1 MGSGRARMVGGDKE
15 DRTVVGAPE
24 TRYAK
29 SGDLSIA
36 CSAYGDGP
44 DLVVAPGFISHL
56 EVALEEPALAHF
68 YDRLATFRR
77 VILFDKRGTGLSD
90 PVPHAPTLEENVE
103 DLRAVM
109 DAVGSERA
117 DVVGVSEGGAMAALF
132 AAVHPKRTRS
142 LVLYGTYSRVLWAP
156 DYPCGVSAESHGQL
170 LEMVDA
176 RWGDG
181 VGLSAWAPS
190 CADDARMRTW
200 WARLQ
205 RTAASPGMVH
215 SLLALYPQIDIRAV
229 LGTIGVPTLV
239 LHRRDDRMINVE
251 MGRYLAAHIP
261 GAKLIEF
268 DGADHLFWVGN
279 ADAILDEI
287 EEFLTGLRRGPE
299 PDRVL
304 ATVLFT
310 DLVGSTEHAIELG
323 DTRWRYL
330 LESHQAQVRRQL
342 ERFRGREVKTMGDG
356 FLATF
361 DGPARAIRCAQ
372 AVVDQSRGLG
382 LETRAGLHTGECEL
396 MNDDVGGIAVHIPAR
411 VATLAEAREVLVSS
425 TVKDLVAGSGLTFV
439 DRGVHALKGLPD
451 EWRLFAVAG

>member
-1 MGSGRARMVGGDKE
+1 
-15 DRTVVGAPE
+15 VVAAPE
-24 TRYAK
+24 TRYTK
-29 SGDLSIA
+29 NGDLSIA
-36 CSAYGDGP
+36 YAAYGEGL

-56 EVALEEPALAHF
+56 EVGREEPSLAHF

-77 VILFDKRGTGLSD
+77 VISFDKRGTGLSD
-90 PVPHAPTLEENVE
+90 PVPHAPSLEENVE

-132 AAVHPKRTRS
+132 AAVHPERTRS
-142 LVLYGTYSRVLWAP
+142 LVLYGAYSRVLWAP
-156 DYPCGVSAESHGQL
+156 DYPCGLRAELLDRL
-170 LEMVDA
+170 LEVVDA

-181 VGLSAWAPS
+181 VGLGAWAPS
-190 CADDARMRTW
+190 CADDVRMRTW

-205 RTAASPGMVH
+205 RTAASPGMAH

-239 LHRRDDRMINVE
+239 LHRRDDRMINIE
-251 MGRYLAAHIP
+251 MGRYLAERIP
-261 GAKLIEF
+261 GAKLVEL
-268 DGADHLFWVGN
+268 DGADHLFWVGE

-310 DLVGSTEHAIELG
+310 DLVGSTELAVELG

-396 MNDDVGGIAVHIPAR
+396 MNDDVGGIAVHIAAR
-411 VATLAEAREVLVSS
+411 VATLAKAGEVLVSS
-425 TVKDLVAGSGLTFV
+425 TVKDLVAGSGLTFA
-439 DRGVHALKGLPD
+439 DRGVHALKGVPD
-451 EWRLFAVAG
+451 DWRLFAAAG

>member
-1 MGSGRARMVGGDKE
+1 MVA
-15 DRTVVGAPE
+15 APE

-36 CSAYGDGP
+36 YAAYGDGP

-56 EVALEEPALAHF
+56 EVGREEPALAHF

-77 VILFDKRGTGLSD
+77 VITFDKRGTGLSD
-90 PVPHAPTLEENVE
+90 PVPDAPSLEENVE

-109 DAVGSERA
+109 DAAGSERA

-132 AAVHPKRTRS
+132 AAVDPERTRS
-142 LVLYGTYSRVLWAP
+142 LVLYGTFARVLWAP
-156 DYPCGVSAESHGQL
+156 DYPWGVSAELHTQL
-170 LEMVDA
+170 LELAQA

-181 VGLSAWAPS
+181 VGLGAWAPS
-190 CADDARMRTW
+190 CADDARMRAW
-200 WARLQ
+200 WARFQ
-205 RTAASPGMVH
+205 RTAASPGMAHKV
-215 SLLALYPQIDIRAV
+215 LALYPQIDIRAV

-239 LHRRDDRMINVE
+239 LHRRDDRMVNVA
-251 MGRYLAAHIP
+251 MGRYLAEHIP
-261 GAKLIEF
+261 RAMLVEL
-268 DGADHLFWVGN
+268 DGADHLFWVGD

-287 EEFLTGLRRGPE
+287 EEFLTGVRRGPE

-310 DLVGSTEHAIELG
+310 DLVGSTEHAVELG

-342 ERFRGREVKTMGDG
+342 ERFRGREIKTTGDG

-382 LETRAGLHTGECEL
+382 LETRAGVHTGECEL
-396 MNDDVGGIAVHIPAR
+396 IDDDVGGIAVHIAAR
-411 VATLAEAREVLVSS
+411 VAALAEAGEVLVSS
-425 TVKDLVAGSGLTFV
+425 TVRDLVAGSGLTFA
-439 DRGVHALKGLPD
+439 DRGVHALKGVPD
-451 EWRLFAVAG
+451 EWKLFAVAD

>member
-1 MGSGRARMVGGDKE
+1 
-15 DRTVVGAPE
+15 VVAAPE

-36 CSAYGDGP
+36 YAAYGDGP

-56 EVALEEPALAHF
+56 EVTREEPALAHF

-77 VILFDKRGTGLSD
+77 VITFDKRGTGLSD
-90 PVPHAPTLEENVE
+90 PVPDAPSLEENVE

-109 DAVGSERA
+109 DAAGSERA

-132 AAVHPKRTRS
+132 AAVDPERTRS
-142 LVLYGTYSRVLWAP
+142 LVLYGTFARVLWAP
-156 DYPCGVSAESHGQL
+156 DYPWGVSAELHAQL
-170 LEMVDA
+170 LELAEA

-190 CADDARMRTW
+190 CADDVRMRAW
-200 WARLQ
+200 WARFQ
-205 RTAASPGMVH
+205 RTAASPGMAHKV
-215 SLLALYPQIDIRAV
+215 LALYPQIDIRAA

-239 LHRRDDRMINVE
+239 LHRRDDRMVNVA
-251 MGRYLAAHIP
+251 MGRYLAEHIP
-261 GAKLIEF
+261 GAKLVEL
-268 DGADHLFWVGN
+268 DGADHLFWVGD

-287 EEFLTGLRRGPE
+287 EEFLTGVRRGPE

-310 DLVGSTEHAIELG
+310 DLVGSTEHAVELG

-342 ERFRGREVKTMGDG
+342 ERFRGREIKTTGDG

-382 LETRAGLHTGECEL
+382 LETRAGVHTGECEL
-396 MNDDVGGIAVHIPAR
+396 IDDDVGGIAVHIAAR
-411 VATLAEAREVLVSS
+411 VAALAEAGEVLVSS
-425 TVKDLVAGSGLTFV
+425 TVRDLVAGSGLTFA
-439 DRGVHALKGLPD
+439 DRGVHALKGVPD
-451 EWRLFAVAG
+451 EWRLFAVAD

>member
-1 MGSGRARMVGGDKE
+1 
-15 DRTVVGAPE
+15 VVAAPE

-36 CSAYGDGP
+36 YAAYGEGP
-44 DLVVAPGFISHL
+44 DLVLAPGWISHL
-56 EVALEEPALAHF
+56 EVGREEPSLAHF

-109 DAVGSERA
+109 DAAGSERA
-117 DVVGVSEGGAMAALF
+117 DVAGVSEGGAMAALY
-132 AAVHPKRTRS
+132 AAVHPERTRS

-156 DYPCGVSAESHGQL
+156 DYPCGLRAELLDRL
-170 LEMVDA
+170 LEVVDA

-190 CADDARMRTW
+190 CADDVRMRTW
-200 WARLQ
+200 WARFQ
-205 RTAASPGMVH
+205 RTAASPGMAH

-239 LHRRDDRMINVE
+239 LHRRHDRMVNVE
-251 MGRYLAAHIP
+251 MGRYLADHIP
-261 GAKLIEF
+261 GAKLVEL
-268 DGADHLFWVGN
+268 DGADHLFWVGD
-279 ADAILDEI
+279 AEAILDEI

-310 DLVGSTEHAIELG
+310 DLVGSTEHAVELG

-361 DGPARAIRCAQ
+361 DGPARAVRCAQ

-396 MNDDVGGIAVHIPAR
+396 MNDDVGGIAVHIAAR
-411 VATLAEAREVLVSS
+411 VAALADAGEVLVSS
-425 TVKDLVAGSGLTFV
+425 TVKDLVAGSGLTFA
-439 DRGVHALKGLPD
+439 DRGVHALKGVPD
-451 EWRLFAVAG
+451 KWRLFAAAG

>member
-1 MGSGRARMVGGDKE
+1 
-15 DRTVVGAPE
+15 VVAAPE

-36 CSAYGDGP
+36 YAAYGDGP

-56 EVALEEPALAHF
+56 EVTREEPALAHF

-77 VILFDKRGTGLSD
+77 VITFDKRGTGLSD
-90 PVPHAPTLEENVE
+90 PVPDAPSLEENVE

-109 DAVGSERA
+109 DAAGSERA

-132 AAVHPKRTRS
+132 AAVDPERTRS
-142 LVLYGTYSRVLWAP
+142 LVLYGTFARVLWAP
-156 DYPCGVSAESHGQL
+156 DYPWGVSAELHAQL
-170 LEMVDA
+170 LELAEA

-181 VGLSAWAPS
+181 MGLSAWAPS
-190 CADDARMRTW
+190 CADDVRMRAW
-200 WARLQ
+200 WARFQ
-205 RTAASPGMVH
+205 RTAASPGMAHKV
-215 SLLALYPQIDIRAV
+215 LALYPQIDIRAA

-239 LHRRDDRMINVE
+239 LHRRDDRMVNVA
-251 MGRYLAAHIP
+251 MGRYLAEHIP
-261 GAKLIEF
+261 GAKLVEL
-268 DGADHLFWVGN
+268 DGADHLFWVGD

-287 EEFLTGLRRGPE
+287 EEFLTGVRRGPE

-310 DLVGSTEHAIELG
+310 DLVGSTEHAVELG

-342 ERFRGREVKTMGDG
+342 ERFRGREIKTTGDG

-396 MNDDVGGIAVHIPAR
+396 IDDDVGGIAVHIAAR
-411 VATLAEAREVLVSS
+411 VAALADAGEVLVSS
-425 TVKDLVAGSGLTFV
+425 TVKDLVAGSGLTFA
-439 DRGVHALKGLPD
+439 DRGVHALKGVPD
-451 EWRLFAVAG
+451 KWRLFAAAG

>member
-1 MGSGRARMVGGDKE
+1 MVA
-15 DRTVVGAPE
+15 APE

-36 CSAYGDGP
+36 YAAYGEGP
-44 DLVVAPGFISHL
+44 DLVLAPGWISHL
-56 EVALEEPALAHF
+56 EVGREEPSLAHF

-109 DAVGSERA
+109 DAAGSERA
-117 DVVGVSEGGAMAALF
+117 DVAGVSEGGAMAALY
-132 AAVHPKRTRS
+132 AAVHPERTRS

-156 DYPCGVSAESHGQL
+156 NYPCGLRAELLDRL
-170 LEMVDA
+170 LEVVDA

-190 CADDARMRTW
+190 CADDVRMRTW
-200 WARLQ
+200 WARFQ
-205 RTAASPGMVH
+205 RTAASPGMAH

-251 MGRYLAAHIP
+251 MGRYLAEHIP
-261 GAKLIEF
+261 GAKLVEL
-268 DGADHLFWVGN
+268 DGTDHFFWVGD

-310 DLVGSTEHAIELG
+310 DLVGSTEHAVELG

-361 DGPARAIRCAQ
+361 DGPARAVRCAQ

-396 MNDDVGGIAVHIPAR
+396 MNDDVGGIAVHIAAR

-425 TVKDLVAGSGLTFV
+425 TVKDLVAGSGLTFA
-439 DRGVHALKGLPD
+439 DRGVHALKGVPD
-451 EWRLFAVAG
+451 KWRLFAVAG

>member
-1 MGSGRARMVGGDKE
+1 MVA
-15 DRTVVGAPE
+15 APE

-36 CSAYGDGP
+36 YAAYGDGP

-56 EVALEEPALAHF
+56 EVTREEPALAHF

-77 VILFDKRGTGLSD
+77 VITFDKRGTGLSD
-90 PVPHAPTLEENVE
+90 PVPDAPSLEENVE

-109 DAVGSERA
+109 DAAGSERA

-132 AAVHPKRTRS
+132 AAVDPERTRS
-142 LVLYGTYSRVLWAP
+142 LVLYGTFARVLWAP
-156 DYPCGVSAESHGQL
+156 DYPWGVSAELHAQL
-170 LEMVDA
+170 LELAEA

-190 CADDARMRTW
+190 CADDVRMRAW
-200 WARLQ
+200 WARFQ
-205 RTAASPGMVH
+205 RTAASPGMAHKV
-215 SLLALYPQIDIRAV
+215 LALYPQIDIRAA

-239 LHRRDDRMINVE
+239 LHRRDDRMVNVA
-251 MGRYLAAHIP
+251 MGRYLAEHIP
-261 GAKLIEF
+261 GAKLVEL
-268 DGADHLFWVGN
+268 DGADHLFWVGD

-287 EEFLTGLRRGPE
+287 EEFLTGVRRGPE

-310 DLVGSTEHAIELG
+310 DLVGSTEHAVELG

-342 ERFRGREVKTMGDG
+342 ERFRGREIKTTGDG

-382 LETRAGLHTGECEL
+382 LETRAGVHTGECEL
-396 MNDDVGGIAVHIPAR
+396 IGDDVGGIAVHIAAR
-411 VATLAEAREVLVSS
+411 VAALAEAGEVLVSS
-425 TVKDLVAGSGLTFV
+425 TVRDLVAGSGLTFA
-439 DRGVHALKGLPD
+439 DRGVHALKGVPD

>member
-1 MGSGRARMVGGDKE
+1 
-15 DRTVVGAPE
+15 VVAAPE
-24 TRYAK
+24 TRYTK
-29 SGDLSIA
+29 NGDLSIA
-36 CSAYGDGP
+36 YAAYGEGL

-56 EVALEEPALAHF
+56 EVGREEPSLAHF

-77 VILFDKRGTGLSD
+77 VISFDKRGTGLSD
-90 PVPHAPTLEENVE
+90 PVPHAPSLEENVE

-132 AAVHPKRTRS
+132 AAVHPERTRS
-142 LVLYGTYSRVLWAP
+142 LVLYGAYSRVLWAP
-156 DYPCGVSAESHGQL
+156 DYPCGLRAELLDRL
-170 LEMVDA
+170 LEVVDA

-181 VGLSAWAPS
+181 VGLGAWAPS
-190 CADDARMRTW
+190 CADDVRMRTR

-205 RTAASPGMVH
+205 RTAASPGMAH

-239 LHRRDDRMINVE
+239 LHRRDDRMINIE
-251 MGRYLAAHIP
+251 MGRYLAERIP
-261 GAKLIEF
+261 GAKLVEL
-268 DGADHLFWVGN
+268 DGADHLFWVGE

-310 DLVGSTEHAIELG
+310 DLVGSTELAVELG

-396 MNDDVGGIAVHIPAR
+396 MNDDVGGIAVHIAAR
-411 VATLAEAREVLVSS
+411 VATLAKAGEVLVSS
-425 TVKDLVAGSGLTFV
+425 TVKDLVAGSGLTFA
-439 DRGVHALKGLPD
+439 DRGVHALKGVPD
-451 EWRLFAVAG
+451 DWRLFAAAG

>member
-1 MGSGRARMVGGDKE
+1 
-15 DRTVVGAPE
+15 VVAAPE

-36 CSAYGDGP
+36 YAAYGDGP

-56 EVALEEPALAHF
+56 EVTREEPALAHF

-77 VILFDKRGTGLSD
+77 VITFDKRGTGLSD
-90 PVPHAPTLEENVE
+90 PVPDAPSLEENVE

-109 DAVGSERA
+109 DAAGSERA

-132 AAVHPKRTRS
+132 AAVDPERTRS
-142 LVLYGTYSRVLWAP
+142 LVLYGTFARVLWAP
-156 DYPCGVSAESHGQL
+156 DYPWGVSAELHAQL
-170 LEMVDA
+170 LELAEA

-181 VGLSAWAPS
+181 MGLSAWAPS
-190 CADDARMRTW
+190 CADDVRMRAW
-200 WARLQ
+200 WARFQ
-205 RTAASPGMVH
+205 RTAASPGMAHKV
-215 SLLALYPQIDIRAV
+215 LALYPQIDIRAA

-239 LHRRDDRMINVE
+239 LHRRDDRMVNVA
-251 MGRYLAAHIP
+251 MGRYLAEHIP
-261 GAKLIEF
+261 GAKLVEL
-268 DGADHLFWVGN
+268 DGADHLFWVGD

-287 EEFLTGLRRGPE
+287 EEFLTGVRRGPE

-310 DLVGSTEHAIELG
+310 DLVGSTEHAVELG

-342 ERFRGREVKTMGDG
+342 ERFRGREIKTTGDG

-382 LETRAGLHTGECEL
+382 LETRAGVHTGECEL
-396 MNDDVGGIAVHIPAR
+396 IDDDVGGIAVHIAAR
-411 VATLAEAREVLVSS
+411 VAALAEAGEVLVSS
-425 TVKDLVAGSGLTFV
+425 TVRDLVAGSGLTFA
-439 DRGVHALKGLPD
+439 DRGVHALKGVPD